1 MSKYE
6 YVFAGWWVPDFFPGL
21 VATLDVF
28 PWPGES
34 LFNQLHVPQDRVNP
48 PVIVVAALTT
58 GNLPEL
64 TSQVRA
70 LSVLFD
76 LNLVVHDYNGAMQ
89 VLL

>member
-1 MSKYE
+1 MIWTE
-6 YVFAGWWVPDFFPGL
+6 AGL
-21 VATLDVF
+21 VEFLTSSLGLVEF
-28 PWPGES
+28 PTSSPAGGS
-34 LFNQLHVPQDRVNP
+34 FCNQLHVHRDRVNP
-48 PVIVVAALTT
+48 LLIVVAALTT

>member
-1 MSKYE
+1 MSS
-6 YVFAGWWVPDFFPGL
+6 PGL
-21 VATLDVF
+21 VGVSGINYMF
-28 PWPGES
+28 HEIE
-34 LFNQLHVPQDRVNP
+34 QDHDPVNP
-48 PVIVVAALTT
+48 QLIVVAALTT